1 MLIRLSVAPK
11 TKSPAPKTS
20 SGPTVSRI
28 VAGRASGKRRLFGLV
43 DGDLDTKRKKLLER
57 DEEENVP
64 SPVLSHFFSNVAGPS
79 RLRTTTEEDGVLG
92 TQEIVLVADL
102 DTDEVE
108 DAEACDEE
116 PDQVAQEDGYLS
128 PGPSLKRLSTPD
140 LSSPPRPL
148 DPSRVFQHDS
158 STQDFPVDILSS
170 PETRKPAVPLRSKSL
185 SGRGNEPFGC
195 ILVPDTPRKSRSAH
209 PVGGQGAHVLCSTQS
224 SSSLEPP
231 ASQGVA
237 RAVAYNEV
245 LDLEDDIEF
254 IGVRRA
260 SQDAVARGWWSKW
273 ARGGV
278 TEPSRGT
285 AKDLNRHRVY
295 TPLRRRETTVTPDGL
310 HGALRFWP
318 NANTAND
325 KKAPTNRRTTREAG
339 SARRSLIPS
348 ESEHKVEIIRRRRS
362 TGTVESGTGTSM
374 RVA

>member
-1 MLIRLSVAPK
+1 M
-11 TKSPAPKTS
+11 
-20 SGPTVSRI
+20 
-28 VAGRASGKRRLFGLV
+28 
-43 DGDLDTKRKKLLER
+43 
-57 DEEENVP
+57 
-64 SPVLSHFFSNVAGPS
+64 
-79 RLRTTTEEDGVLG
+79 TEEDGVLG

-128 PGPSLKRLSTPD
+128 PAPSLKRLSTPD

-158 STQDFPVDILSS
+158 STQDFAVDISSS

-195 ILVPDTPRKSRSAH
+195 ILVPDTPRKSRSAR
-209 PVGGQGAHVLCSTQS
+209 PVGGQDAHVLCGPDLFEDSDVVEIDDFGTPPCSFGGSTQS
-224 SSSLEPP
+224 SSSLEPA

-237 RAVAYNEV
+237 RAAAYNEV

-278 TEPSRGT
+278 AEPSRGT
-285 AKDLNRHRVY
+285 AKDQNRHRVRLSLY
-295 TPLRRRETTVTPDGL
+295 WLRDTLPICRYIRLCDVEKRRLP
-310 HGALRFWP
+310 P
-318 NANTAND
+318 TAFME
-325 KKAPTNRRTTREAG
+325 R
-339 SARRSLIPS
+339 
-348 ESEHKVEIIRRRRS
+348 
-362 TGTVESGTGTSM
+362 
-374 RVA
+374 

>member
-1 MLIRLSVAPK
+1 M
-11 TKSPAPKTS
+11 
-20 SGPTVSRI
+20 
-28 VAGRASGKRRLFGLV
+28 
-43 DGDLDTKRKKLLER
+43 
-57 DEEENVP
+57 
-64 SPVLSHFFSNVAGPS
+64 
-79 RLRTTTEEDGVLG
+79 TEEDGVLG

-128 PGPSLKRLSTPD
+128 PAPSLKRLSTPD

-158 STQDFPVDILSS
+158 STRDFAVDILSS

-209 PVGGQGAHVLCSTQS
+209 PAGGQDAHVLCGPDLFEDSDVVEIDDFGTPPCSFGGSTQS
-224 SSSLEPP
+224 SSSLEPA

-237 RAVAYNEV
+237 RAVAHDEV

-278 TEPSRGT
+278 TEPNRGT
-285 AKDLNRHRVY
+285 AKDQNRHRVY
-295 TPLRRRETTVTPDGL
+295 TPLRRRETTGYSP
-310 HGALRFWP
+310 
-318 NANTAND
+318 TAFME
-325 KKAPTNRRTTREAG
+325 R
-339 SARRSLIPS
+339 
-348 ESEHKVEIIRRRRS
+348 
-362 TGTVESGTGTSM
+362 
-374 RVA
+374 